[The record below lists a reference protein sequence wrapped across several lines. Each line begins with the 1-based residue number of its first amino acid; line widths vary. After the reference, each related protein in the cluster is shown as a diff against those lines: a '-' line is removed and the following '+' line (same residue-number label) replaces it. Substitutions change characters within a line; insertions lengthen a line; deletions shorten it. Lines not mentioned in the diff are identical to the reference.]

1 MTRGSLLS
9 WLPPLGSLLLL
20 GACVEPPARADA
32 QADAHPAKQESA
44 HEAVTPTPTPP
55 ATPPAP
61 TQPAFAPVKPTPA
74 GPLTA
79 EEERLIAADINTLST
94 EEKRLRAYAQRKKIM
109 QNPDSEAA
117 KALLEAQ
124 QALMAGEILEIL
136 ADDVENLCRARQV
149 VGEGLVDLAHRADE
163 VGEGAVAGGRG
174 QLRQGVLDLRGL

>member
-44 HEAVTPTPTPP
+44 PEAVTPTPTPP

-124 QALMAGEILEIL
+124 QALMAGEIPPPPSTQPPSDSGPKRDANGGLILEL
-136 ADDVENLCRARQV
+136 PP
-149 VGEGLVDLAHRADE
+149 H
-163 VGEGAVAGGRG
+163 
-174 QLRQGVLDLRGL
+174 LRDQQKK